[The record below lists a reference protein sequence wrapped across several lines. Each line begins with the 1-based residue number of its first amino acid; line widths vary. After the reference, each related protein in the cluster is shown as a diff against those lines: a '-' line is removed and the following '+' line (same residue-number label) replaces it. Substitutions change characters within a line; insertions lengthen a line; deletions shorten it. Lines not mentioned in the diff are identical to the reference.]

1 MYKEISYSFGNGDFK
16 VIEGES
22 EEELTFCIKD
32 EEEAY
37 YLMPMEYMEEL
48 SEFLNIKINKYKEKE
63 QEEDVWYKTMFIIKK
78 ISNIKNF
85 DNYRL
90 FFEISSKQDP
100 INIHINLY
108 TFIDDEKIEI
118 GNINVNEKYEK
129 IKEQMPSSIYM
140 HDLES
145 QLIFLSLTG
154 IDPKYREHL
163 FEY

>member
-129 IKEQMPSSIYM
+129 IKQQMPSSIYV
-140 HDLES
+140 HDLEG

-163 FEY
+163 FD

>member
-16 VIEGES
+16 VIEGEI
-22 EEELTFCIKD
+22 EEELIFYINDGK
-32 EEEAY
+32 EAY
-37 YLMPMEYMEEL
+37 YSMPMEYIEEL

-63 QEEDVWYKTMFIIKK
+63 QEEDVWYKAMFIMKK

-140 HDLES
+140 HDLEG

>member
-16 VIEGES
+16 VIEGEI
-22 EEELTFCIKD
+22 EEELIFCIKD
-32 EEEAY
+32 EEETY
-37 YLMPMEYMEEL
+37 YSMSMEYIEEL

-63 QEEDVWYKTMFIIKK
+63 QEEDVWYKAMFIMKK
-78 ISNIKNF
+78 ISNIKDF

-90 FFEISSKQDP
+90 LFQIFPKIDP
-100 INIHINLY
+100 INIHIELY
-108 TFIDDEKIEI
+108 TFIDDKKIEI
-118 GNINVNEKYEK
+118 GCINVNEKYEK

-140 HDLES
+140 HDLEG

-163 FEY
+163 FD